1 MRGTTILVK
10 FTISRNKYFVFE
22 KTYLTFSSVF
32 SFLQKSTLNNKFK
45 YKIMIWGDNHKVT
58 SHQHM
63 HACMYGYIFRVEKY
77 SCKHQRE
84 IF

>member
-1 MRGTTILVK
+1 
-10 FTISRNKYFVFE
+10 
-22 KTYLTFSSVF
+22 
-32 SFLQKSTLNNKFK
+32 
-45 YKIMIWGDNHKVT
+45 MIWGDNHKVT

-63 HACMYGYIFRVEKY
+63 HACMYSYIFRVEKH